1 MKAEILNKL
10 RAENGYI
17 SGEELSRHLGVSRTA
32 VWKNIKALRE
42 EGYVIDSVTNKGYRL
57 IEAPDRLEPRI
68 ILSGLDTL
76 NVGKRI
82 IALDKV
88 DSTNDEVKRR
98 AAQGEEGGLIIA
110 AENQTGGKGRF
121 GRKWSSRGGGIYF
134 SVLLRPDLPPNAI
147 PSITLAAG
155 YGVCLAVREYT
166 GLDARIKWP
175 NDIVIGRRK
184 LCGILTE
191 MAAQSDMLDY
201 VAIGIGIN
209 VNHAEFPEEIRD
221 KATSLYIETGK
232 KTDRN
237 DFFRCVIKN
246 LDKSI
251 SSFLVGFSS
260 DDANNFK
267 ELCVTIGRQVT
278 INRAGGNISGTAY
291 DITPAGELMVKT
303 DDGTELAVNSGE
315 VTVQGIY

>member
-1 MKAEILNKL
+1 MKAEILKKL
-10 RAENGYI
+10 RSENGYV

-32 VWKNIKALRE
+32 VWKNIKALRQ

-57 IEAPDRLEPRI
+57 IESPDRLDPRI
-68 ILSGLDTL
+68 ISSGLNTS

-82 IALDKV
+82 VTMDKV

-98 AAQGEEGGLIIA
+98 AAQGEESGLIIA

-121 GRKWSSRGGGIYF
+121 GRTWSSPGGGIYF
-134 SVLLRPDLPPNAI
+134 TILLRPDLPPNAI
-147 PSITLAAG
+147 PSVTLAAG

-209 VNHAEFPEEIRD
+209 VNHTEFPEEIRD

-291 DITPAGELMVKT
+291 DITPAGELMVRT